1 MGSKYKLITSPLSQ
15 KISRGGMTIG
25 VLIYRGENDEAWL
38 LEVVDQEGGSTIWD
52 KAFPTDHDAFFEAL
66 RTIASRGIDW
76 FRRDTAPV
84 PH

>member
-1 MGSKYKLITSPLSQ
+1 MDSKYKLITSPLSQ
-15 KISRGGMTIG
+15 KISRDGITVG

-52 KAFPTDHDAFFEAL
+52 KAFPTDQDAFFELL
-66 RTIASRGIDW
+66 RTIASRGIDC